1 MSSVPKTGRKIKRV
15 FLIIVGE
22 VCKFLSS
29 VSSQQ
34 KIEVTD
40 QCYSLGW
47 ASITALGETSVTAL
61 GWTVLQLRVT
71 APFYLENKGKY
82 ILEV

>member
-1 MSSVPKTGRKIKRV
+1 MSSGPKTGGKIKSI

-29 VSSQQ
+29 VLSQQ
-34 KIEVTD
+34 KIEATD

-47 ASITALGETSVTAL
+47 ASITALGQTSVTAPCYSS
-61 GWTVLQLRVT
+61 VLFR
-71 APFYLENKGKY
+71 K
-82 ILEV
+82 